1 MAEPME
7 KTELKIRL
15 SRENLDFLERY
26 AAARHLTAAK
36 IIELSLRRLRDE
48 EAEKALAESESIP
61 VSQEARAKFDRLAEE
76 WRAAVRYVSSLS
88 QMVTH
93 PAYQRIIGMGS
104 QAIPLLLER
113 LSREPNH
120 WFWALKSIAGEDP
133 VSEEERGDLEAMSRA
148 WLSWGRQ
155 HGYC

>member
-1 MAEPME
+1 MASPME
-7 KTELKIRL
+7 KAELKVRL

-36 IIELSLRRLRDE
+36 IIELSLSRLRDE
-48 EAEKALAESESIP
+48 EVEKLAAGPASAS
-61 VSQEARAKFDRLAEE
+61 VSQEARARFDRLAEE
-76 WRAAVRYVSSLS
+76 WRAAARYVSSLS

-104 QAIPLLLER
+104 QAIPFLLER

-133 VSEEERGDLEAMSRA
+133 VSEEERGNLEAMSHA
-148 WLSWGRQ
+148 WLTWGRQ

>member
-1 MAEPME
+1 MVDPME
-7 KTELKIRL
+7 KTELKVRL

-36 IIELSLRRLRDE
+36 IIELSLSRLRIE
-48 EAEKALAESESIP
+48 EEKSPAGSASAP
-61 VSQEARAKFDRLAEE
+61 VSKEARARFDRLAEE
-76 WRAAVRYVSSLS
+76 WRAAVRYVSSMS

-93 PAYQRIIGMGS
+93 PAYQRIIGMGT
-104 QAIPLLLER
+104 QAIPFLLER

-133 VSEEERGDLEAMSRA
+133 VSEEERGNLEAMSRA